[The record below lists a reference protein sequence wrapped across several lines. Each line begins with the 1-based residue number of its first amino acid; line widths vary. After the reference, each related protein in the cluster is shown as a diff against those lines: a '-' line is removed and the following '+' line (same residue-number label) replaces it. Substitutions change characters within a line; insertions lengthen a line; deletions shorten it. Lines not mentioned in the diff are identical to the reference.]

1 MLMMANSAP
10 WDGQWILLAPG
21 IVILVGDSGLELV
34 QPNGGGCFYYPDNYS
49 TSSLKQP
56 QEFSQLPDLIHRL
69 QLGPGMSQLG
79 PHNQLVPEN
88 LIRAPCGFSRKGK
101 ISELRALEN

>member
-34 QPNGGGCFYYPDNYS
+34 QPNGGGRFYYPDNYS

-56 QEFSQLPDLIHRL
+56 QSSASCLTSYTGCSSDLACL
-69 QLGPGMSQLG
+69 S
-79 PHNQLVPEN
+79 
-88 LIRAPCGFSRKGK
+88 
-101 ISELRALEN
+101 